1 MQATSLSALIL
12 TAFFSSLTFF
22 TRAQFPFGLVDQR
35 QHTYCQ
41 GCKQLLEEKPKE
53 VLFGLNIDRDGSIY
67 FSMTDI
73 NWFQKIFKNN
83 SYGVTVDIVSK
94 TRYACSTGIDSRSA
108 RPGSALPLGTVLE
121 PIYRK
126 ALLDENLATD
136 GSITVKIGKLPAA
149 LKGQELESNLVI
161 VNGNFI
167 CYYSNFVN
175 ITRNSWQ
182 LLPMGLFTDSLI
194 RDTKNNGSTQTDFFT
209 YTKKEQLTVPFEKSS
224 AAFNAAYFKRCFDSI
239 HLSDYQI
246 QQLEIRAYS
255 SVEGREITNKIL
267 VQKRADTI
275 VKVLKQ
281 YQPLLKR
288 ISINTAENW
297 LEYFTDI
304 EKSNIEELKG
314 LSKTETRRKLTLPSL
329 AANVEP
335 LLSHHRKA
343 VITFYLKG
351 KSSVSFSNEEQML
364 NAFKKAVI
372 QKNIPEART
381 IQKEIVDEIA
391 GNRLPADYINQLEV
405 PQSKEFSSLLNDRE
419 VYRYLLKATSEYE
432 AYQNFVTLQKLDP
445 SNGHVRY
452 NVCAL
457 SFFMWQYGGD
467 TSMAG
472 TLLQQINALQ
482 QYGINH
488 VLIKRMQINYH
499 ILAGE
504 EYMERFQYDKKDSCV
519 DFIYNVYQNLR
530 LDDDD
535 IYSLAKYFAY
545 YSRLDYAEE
554 IVTPRIDQLDVSEDL
569 LFFYINTQFYTPAS
583 FESEPFGK
591 AMLNAV
597 SLNPKRYCNFFLP
610 NDRGGASMQ
619 LLEYQELR
627 KIYCET
633 CK

>member
-1 MQATSLSALIL
+1 MPATSLSALIL

-22 TRAQFPFGLVDQR
+22 TQAQFPFGLVDQR

-41 GCKQLLEEKPKE
+41 GCRQLLDEKPKE

-94 TRYACSTGIDSRSA
+94 TRYACPGWISSPAA
-108 RPGSALPLGTVLE
+108 RPGFALPRGTVVE
-121 PIYRK
+121 PTYRK
-126 ALLDENLATD
+126 ALLDGNLATD
-136 GSITVKIGKLPAA
+136 GSITVKIGKLPAV
-149 LKGQELESNLVI
+149 LKEQELESNLVI

-175 ITRNSWQ
+175 ITRTSWQ

-194 RDTKNNGSTQTDFFT
+194 RDTKKNGSIPADFFT
-209 YTKKEQLTVPFEKSS
+209 YTKKEQLTIPFGKSS
-224 AAFNAAYFKRCFDSI
+224 AAFDAAYFKRCFDSI
-239 HLSDYQI
+239 RLSEYQI
-246 QQLEIRAYS
+246 QQAEIRAYS
-255 SVEGREITNKIL
+255 SVEGREITNKL
-267 VQKRADTI
+267 LMQKRADTI

-288 ISINTAENW
+288 ITINTAENW

-304 EKSNIEELKG
+304 EKTNIEELKG
-314 LSKTETRRKLTLPSL
+314 LSKTETRKKLFLPSL
-329 AANVEP
+329 AASVEP

-351 KSSVSFSNEEQML
+351 KSSIAFSNEEQML
-364 NAFKKAVI
+364 NAFKNAI
-372 QKNIPEART
+372 AQMNIAEART

-391 GNRLPADYINQLEV
+391 DNRLPADYINKLEV

-432 AYQNFVTLQKLDP
+432 AYQNFLTLQKLDP

-452 NVCAL
+452 NLCAL

-467 TSMAG
+467 TSIGG
-472 TLLQQINALQ
+472 TLLQQLNELQ
-482 QYGINH
+482 EYGINN
-488 VLIKRMQINYH
+488 VLVKRMQINYH

-504 EYMERFQYDKKDSCV
+504 EYMEHFEYDKKDSCV
-519 DFIYNVYQNLR
+519 DYIYDVYQNLR

-535 IYSLAKYFAY
+535 IYSLAKYFAF

-569 LFFYINTQFYTPAS
+569 LFFYINTQFYNPSS
-583 FESEPFGK
+583 FDSELFGK

-619 LLEYQELR
+619 LLEYPGLR
-627 KIYCET
+627 NIYCET
-633 CK
+633 CR